1 MATRSSTIPSLRLCE
16 YEREARARG
25 RALGLALVC
34 LVLIPTPGGAWPD
47 PACDLADYE
56 DVIGD
61 PDPLP
66 LPAYLKRLALPGV
79 EEGVEVI
86 RISGD
91 PGTFVGP
98 VAPGKLWPEVLTHNY
113 SLVHPCNADD
123 SMCLLD
129 VDKDCVD
136 LGPSGFPSFEC
147 VDTPLGPLVIDS
159 DTLRPI
165 YELSD
170 PSNED
175 WRWDPT
181 DPSRLIYVNESGE
194 VGYLDVPTESKSP
207 VRDFGLDYSAL
218 ELGGGSS
225 KSNPARA
232 GDQLALFGRRNA
244 DAQSVCFSYN
254 LVTDVKGPDIV
265 TEEATWCGMSGK
277 GEILTVYFRSG
288 SSRPGQLDAYD
299 LNGTLL
305 ATFPENQ
312 HPSHWAFTILDPFG
326 AAVEAAVGRQKV
338 SGRDPQILRSL
349 TSATISQLDVGF
361 SWSHT
366 STTNEPS
373 YNGWSITSDSDFDG
387 RMGLVSH
394 LADPS
399 GNGITKFIAYP
410 RSDGRQGE
418 GKLENHS
425 EPTCANFGRRRII
438 CSSNWHSQVA
448 KGEGVG
454 SFVWD
459 LSAPGG
465 PCRSLPEEV
474 WPRPFPE
481 CDDGEDNDGDGFV
494 DLADP
499 ACHDGHW
506 DTEVQ
511 PCQDGLD
518 NDGDGLVDFDGGVSI
533 YGLGSAQ
540 VTEQDPHC
548 VGVAWQTSES
558 PPRRS
563 CGLGFGLSV
572 GMLLL
577 FHLRRARWAGAA
589 RIPQGLPRLAK
600 RRPARRT
607 LNR

>member
-1 MATRSSTIPSLRLCE
+1 MV
-16 YEREARARG
+16 
-25 RALGLALVC
+25 LAPV
-34 LVLIPTPGGAWPD
+34 GAGAWPD
-47 PACDLADYE
+47 PACNLADYE
-56 DVIGD
+56 SVIGD
-61 PDPLP
+61 PSPIPLP
-66 LPAYLKRLALPGV
+66 HYLRRVALSGA
-79 EEGVEVI
+79 EENIEVI

-91 PGTFVGP
+91 PGKPVGV

-136 LGPSGFPSFEC
+136 LGPPGFPNFEC
-147 VDTPLGPLVIDS
+147 VDTDLGPLVIDATS
-159 DTLRPI
+159 LRPL

-170 PSNED
+170 PDAED

-181 DPSRLIYVNESGE
+181 DPSRFIYVTEPGE
-194 VGYLDVPTESKSP
+194 VGYLDVATESRTL
-207 VRDFGLDYSAL
+207 VRDFGLDYSML

-232 GDQLALFGRRNA
+232 GDELALLGVRSA
-244 DAQSVCFSYN
+244 DAQFVCFPYN

-265 TEEATWCGMSGK
+265 TEEATWCGMSAK

-312 HPSHWAFTILDPFG
+312 HPSHWAFTILDPYG

-349 TSATISQLDVGF
+349 TTAAISQLDVGF

-373 YNGWSITSDSDFDG
+373 YDGWSITSDSDFDG
-387 RMGLVSH
+387 RIGLVSH

-399 GNGITKFIAYP
+399 GNGLTKFVAYP
-410 RSDGRQGE
+410 RSDGRQNE

-425 EPTCANFGRRRII
+425 EPTCANFGQRRII

-448 KGEGVG
+448 GGEGVG

-459 LSAPGG
+459 LSARGG
-465 PCRSLPEEV
+465 PCRDLPPEV
-474 WPRPFPE
+474 WPRSFPA
-481 CDDGEDNDGDGFV
+481 CDDGVDNDGDGFV
-494 DLADP
+494 DQADP
-499 ACHDGHW
+499 VCHNGHW
-506 DTEVQ
+506 DEEVR

-518 NDGDGLVDFDGGVSI
+518 NDGDGRVDFDGGASI
-533 YGLGSAQ
+533 YGEGSAEI
-540 VTEQDPHC
+540 VEPDPHC
-548 VGVAWQTSES
+548 SGVAWNGSES
-558 PPRRS
+558 APRRS
-563 CGLGFGLSV
+563 CGLGFGLSA

-577 FHLRRARWAGAA
+577 FRLLRKAGW
-589 RIPQGLPRLAK
+589 RGMRVLPRGGHH
-600 RRPARRT
+600 
-607 LNR
+607 